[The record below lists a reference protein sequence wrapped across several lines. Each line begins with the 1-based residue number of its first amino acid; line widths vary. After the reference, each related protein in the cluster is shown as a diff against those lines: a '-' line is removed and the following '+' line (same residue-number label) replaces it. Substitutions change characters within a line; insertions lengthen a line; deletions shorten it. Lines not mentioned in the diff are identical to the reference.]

1 MVPQLSADQRR
12 SVASLVT
19 PAMAAINQ
27 LFERAL
33 AIPDVGDVLKP
44 TVDNLK
50 IKLADLSS
58 HSSTVGE
65 R

>member
-1 MVPQLSADQRR
+1 MVPQLSADQRL
-12 SVASLVT
+12 SVAGLIA

-27 LFERAL
+27 LFEKAL
-33 AIPDVGDVLKP
+33 AIPGVGDVLKP

-50 IKLADLSS
+50 VKLADLSS
-58 HSSTVGE
+58 HSSTVGG

>member
-1 MVPQLSADQRR
+1 MVPQLSADQRL
-12 SVASLVT
+12 SVSNLVA

-27 LFERAL
+27 LFEKAL
-33 AIPDVGDVLKP
+33 AIPGVGDVLKP

-50 IKLADLSS
+50 FKLADLSVQ
-58 HSSTVGE
+58 SSTVGG